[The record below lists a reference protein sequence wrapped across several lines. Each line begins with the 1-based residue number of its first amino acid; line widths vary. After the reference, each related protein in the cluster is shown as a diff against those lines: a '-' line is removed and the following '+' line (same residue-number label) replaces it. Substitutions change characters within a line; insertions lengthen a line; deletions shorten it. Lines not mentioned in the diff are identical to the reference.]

1 MLRDGSGQE
10 ESAVWH
16 EEQRDVMADYEEF
29 FGESPREISGVAIM
43 MDTDNTDSRAEADF
57 SELFLETI
65 PTPEVST
72 P

>member
-1 MLRDGSGQE
+1 
-10 ESAVWH
+10 
-16 EEQRDVMADYEEF
+16 MADYEEF